1 MEHFLEQCNS
11 ATSHFANSGRRL
23 PTHGCEPYDCTPRG
37 APLKGSS
44 YSVAEPPR
52 NLGGTVARASFSRVQ
67 CCTIDPSPPLRI
79 PLPSE
84 SSPPEGTAWASF
96 YSRPWLSP
104 SLVSALVK
112 PRAVKPRAVKP
123 RAVKPRA
130 VKPQG
135 LRVIKPGGGDT
146 GGGDKPGELFLLY

>member
-84 SSPPEGTAWASF
+84 SSPPEGTGVYITRNKPCGLGKF
-96 YSRPWLSP
+96 LFTPLVYITLPRLRLSE
-104 SLVSALVK
+104 AK
-112 PRAVKPRAVKP
+112 GCEAKGCEAKGCEAKGCEATRAE
-123 RAVKPRA
+123 
-130 VKPQG
+130 
-135 LRVIKPGGGDT
+135 
-146 GGGDKPGELFLLY
+146 GDKTGWG